1 MRFVPNAMSTWF
13 RSNVPT
19 YLSNFAKMARD
30 VGDGIHLH
38 AHEQD
43 PKKPLQTPARSAAE
57 LAKTLEIT
65 VHLTPPDDVTC
76 ASDMPKLF
84 SSSFNVRSTSSGREG
99 AAASLGVDAAMC
111 ARAEQKTYHIAYRRL
126 PFLDERDIVYQ
137 TKHTRHTL
145 MGVPAFYRWVL
156 EKYPKCVVDCI
167 ERRAVVLDGVR
178 HFELT
183 DTTGPNP
190 NGFEADNLY
199 VDMNGLIHPCAH
211 PENGDVPKTEEEMYR
226 RVMAYV
232 DRLVAAVRPRRLLY
246 LAIDGVAPRAKM
258 NQQRARRF
266 RAAQEAEQRMEVE
279 KEALEYMS
287 ALGHKVPT
295 KQEKPWD
302 SNVITPGTKFM
313 AKLAKYL
320 RFYIRDRVNNN
331 AAWKRIK
338 IIFSDASVPGEGEH
352 KLMQYIRV
360 QRSQLGYDPNQHHV
374 LHGLDADLIMLGLA
388 THEVKFSILREEV
401 LFGKQK
407 YERER
412 QKEQQMVLDANG
424 TALSKRKRG
433 EFGEH
438 DSDLVASDLKPLQFL
453 HIATL
458 REYLQIEFDPL
469 ASVLPFPYDFERV
482 IDDFVF
488 LCFFVGNDFLPHLPS
503 LDIRDGAL
511 DFLILIY
518 AKLLPAMGGYLTDGG
533 NVNLSRVD
541 VILAEVG
548 QVEDLIFQRRALKQ
562 AENERRRKSHLS
574 NEKKDQ
580 IAADAAKGS
589 TVEILKKRRV
599 DNDVIAVDKQYGGM
613 TPLEAVKA
621 RVKESVEKKL
631 EQYREEVQ
639 DVVRLGEPGWKTR
652 YYNDKLKADDIK
664 VGGGRERVFHA
675 YIEGLCWVMRYY
687 YTGCAS
693 WQWFYPFHYAPFA
706 SDLRNIDRFEIKFE
720 QGLPF
725 RPFEQLLGVFPS
737 GSSHAIPKPYRWL
750 MSDPESPI
758 LDFYP
763 KEIPVDPNGKAMP
776 WLWVVLLPFI
786 DEDRL
791 LEAMK
796 EPNEKLTETEKKRNA
811 RFGKEVIFF
820 HSKCSVTKT
829 PPTAELVE
837 AQADP
842 KLSLSFHGSLIYAE
856 ALYFAIGGV
865 VPSPEKAQ
873 KHLMDIP
880 NNQCF
885 SFQYRLPR
893 TLPHVS
899 KILDG
904 AQLPS
909 PVLIT
914 DNDKRITIPFFG
926 KANISIVD
934 LAGTAM
940 NHTNVRQPYM
950 SRSTGGHGGR
960 EGNANNN
967 LNLNRY
973 GPPQRQHQQY
983 NQYMANGY
991 GNWGSQEPRNK
1002 RGQYGTA
1009 CTQQCR
1015 GQSFHGRPSSDY
1027 RGSYNGTGG
1036 GRGYQGGFAGRGG
1049 RGVPIQSAFGGSLQP
1064 MQAYPS
1070 THIGFAP
1077 AAPPVARSL
1086 EALKAGLRS
1095 MHEQRQNSSYGPP
1108 RGHPSRYDR

>member
-1 MRFVPNAMSTWF
+1 
-13 RSNVPT
+13 
-19 YLSNFAKMARD
+19 
-30 VGDGIHLH
+30 
-38 AHEQD
+38 
-43 PKKPLQTPARSAAE
+43 
-57 LAKTLEIT
+57 
-65 VHLTPPDDVTC
+65 
-76 ASDMPKLF
+76 
-84 SSSFNVRSTSSGREG
+84 
-99 AAASLGVDAAMC
+99 
-111 ARAEQKTYHIAYRRL
+111 
-126 PFLDERDIVYQ
+126 
-137 TKHTRHTL
+137 
-145 MGVPAFYRWVL
+145 MGVPAFYRWVQ
-156 EKYPKCVVDCI
+156 EKYPKCVVDCV
-167 ERRAVVLDGVR
+167 ETQAVVLESER

-190 NGFEADNLY
+190 NGFEVDNLY

-211 PENGDVPKTEEEMYR
+211 PENGEAPKTEEEMYR

-232 DRLVAAVRPRRLLY
+232 DRLVAAVRPRRVLY

-279 KEALEYMS
+279 KEALDYMR
-287 ALGHKVPT
+287 AMGHTVPG

-331 AAWKRIK
+331 TAWKSIK
-338 IIFSDASVPGEGEH
+338 IILSDAGVPGEGEH
-352 KLMQYIRV
+352 KLMQYVRV
-360 QRSQLGYDPNQHHV
+360 QRSQPGYDPNQHHV

-424 TALSKRKRG
+424 TTLSKRKRG

-438 DSDLVASDLKPLQFL
+438 NADLIASDLKPLQYL

-458 REYLQIEFDPL
+458 REYLQIEFEPL
-469 ASVLPFPYDFERV
+469 SRVLPFEYDFERV

-533 NVNLSRVD
+533 QVNLSRVD

-548 QVEDLIFQRRALKQ
+548 QVEDVVFQRRALKE
-562 AENERRRKSHLS
+562 AENARRRKSYLS

-580 IAADAAKGS
+580 IAASAAKDS
-589 TVEILKKRRV
+589 AVEILKKRRIGK
-599 DNDVIAVDKQYGGM
+599 DVIAQEKKYGGM
-613 TPLEAVKA
+613 TPEEAVKA

-652 YYNDKLKADDIK
+652 YYSDKLKADDIE

-720 QGLPF
+720 EGLPF
-725 RPFEQLLGVFPS
+725 HPFEQLMGVFPA
-737 GSSHAIPKPYRWL
+737 GSNHAIPKPYRWL

-758 LDFYP
+758 IDFYP
-763 KEIPVDPNGKAMP
+763 KDIPVDPNGKAMP

-786 DEDRL
+786 DESRL

-796 EPNEKLTETEKKRNA
+796 EPNQKLTEAEKKRNA
-811 RFGKEVIFF
+811 QFGKEVVFF
-820 HSKCSVTKT
+820 HSKCPMTKT
-829 PPTAELVE
+829 LPASEGVE

-842 KLSLSFHGSLIYAE
+842 GCSQSFSGTLVYIE
-856 ALYFAIGGV
+856 ALYFDIGGV

-873 KHLMDIP
+873 KHLVDIP
-880 NNQCF
+880 NNRCY
-885 SFQYRLPR
+885 SFQYRLPHM
-893 TLPHVS
+893 LSHLS

-904 AQLPS
+904 AQSPS

-914 DNDKRITIPFFG
+914 ENDKRITIPFFG
-926 KANISIVD
+926 KANINIVD
-934 LAGTAM
+934 LAGDAS
-940 NHTNVRQPYM
+940 NHTNVRQNFT
-950 SRSTGGHGGR
+950 SRQNGGGR
-960 EGNANNN
+960 GGGRRGGGGGGRGYGNQGYQHQGGQRSGSNN
-967 LNLNRY
+967 LNVDRY
-973 GPPQRQHQQY
+973 GGPPQQQY
-983 NQYMANGY
+983 SQYLANSQ

-1002 RGQYGTA
+1002 RGQYGDSN
-1009 CTQQCR
+1009 QQNR
-1015 GQSFHGRPSSDY
+1015 GQASYSRPSSEY
-1027 RGSYNGTGG
+1027 RSGYNGASSG
-1036 GRGYQGGFAGRGG
+1036 GRGYEGGFGGRGG
-1049 RGVPIQSAFGGSLQP
+1049 RGAPVQSAFGGYLQSA
-1064 MQAYPS
+1064 QAYPS
-1070 THIGFAP
+1070 TPSGPASSAASAP
-1077 AAPPVARSL
+1077 QSL
-1086 EALKAGLRS
+1086 DALKAGLRS
-1095 MHEQRQNSSYGPP
+1095 MHEKRQ
-1108 RGHPSRYDR
+1108 GHPKGASKNDARRYDRS

>member
-1 MRFVPNAMSTWF
+1 
-13 RSNVPT
+13 
-19 YLSNFAKMARD
+19 
-30 VGDGIHLH
+30 
-38 AHEQD
+38 
-43 PKKPLQTPARSAAE
+43 
-57 LAKTLEIT
+57 
-65 VHLTPPDDVTC
+65 
-76 ASDMPKLF
+76 
-84 SSSFNVRSTSSGREG
+84 
-99 AAASLGVDAAMC
+99 
-111 ARAEQKTYHIAYRRL
+111 
-126 PFLDERDIVYQ
+126 
-137 TKHTRHTL
+137 
-145 MGVPAFYRWVL
+145 MGVPAFYRWVQ

-167 ERRAVVLDGVR
+167 ESRAVELEGER

-190 NGFEADNLY
+190 NGFEVDNLY

-211 PENGDVPKTEEEMYR
+211 PEDGEAPKTEEEMYR

-279 KEALEYMS
+279 KEALEYMA
-287 ALGHKVPT
+287 ALGHKIPAT
-295 KQEKPWD
+295 QEKAWD

-313 AKLAKYL
+313 AKLAKHL

-331 AAWKRIK
+331 TAWKSIK
-338 IIFSDASVPGEGEH
+338 IILSDAGVPGEGEH
-352 KLMQYIRV
+352 KLMEYVRV
-360 QRSQLGYDPNQHHV
+360 QRSQPGYDPNQHHV

-424 TALSKRKRG
+424 TTLSKRKRG

-438 DSDLVASDLKPLQFL
+438 DSDLIASDLKQLQFL

-458 REYLQIEFDPL
+458 REYLRVEFEPL
-469 ASVLPFPYDFERV
+469 ATVLPFPYDFERV

-533 NVNLSRVD
+533 HVNLSRVD

-548 QVEDLIFQRRALKQ
+548 QVEDVIFQRRSLKQ
-562 AENERRRKSHLS
+562 AENERRRKSRLS
-574 NEKKDQ
+574 NEKRDQ
-580 IAADAAKGS
+580 IAASAAKDS
-589 TVEILKKRRV
+589 AVEILKKRRI
-599 DNDVIAVDKQYGGM
+599 DKDIIAGDKKYGGM
-613 TPLEAVKA
+613 TPEEAIKA
-621 RVKESVEKKL
+621 RVKESVEMKL

-652 YYNDKLKADDIK
+652 YYSDKLKADDIE

-687 YTGCAS
+687 YSGCAS

-706 SDLRNIDRFEIKFE
+706 SDLRNIDRFQIKFE
-720 QGLPF
+720 KGLPF
-725 RPFEQLLGVFPS
+725 HPFEQLMGVFPS

-786 DEDRL
+786 DESRL
-791 LEAMK
+791 LNAMI
-796 EPNEKLTETEKKRNA
+796 EPNQKLTAAEKKRNA
-811 RFGKEVIFF
+811 RFGKEVVFF
-820 HSKCSVTKT
+820 HSKCLVAKH
-829 PPTAELVE
+829 PPTTELAEVPI
-837 AQADP
+837 DP
-842 KLSLSFHGSLIYAE
+842 KIAQSLNGTLVYVD
-856 ALYFAIGGV
+856 ALYFPIGGI

-873 KHLMDIP
+873 RHLVDIP
-880 NNQCF
+880 NNQCY
-885 SFQYRLPR
+885 SFQYRLPP

-899 KILDG
+899 RILDG
-904 AQLPS
+904 ARIPS
-909 PVLIT
+909 PTLIT
-914 DNDKRITIPFFG
+914 ENDKRITIPFFG
-926 KANISIVD
+926 KANINIVD
-934 LAGTAM
+934 LAGDAF
-940 NHTNVRQPYM
+940 NHTNVRQNYM
-950 SRSTGGHGGR
+950 TRREGPNSGFGGR
-960 EGNANNN
+960 GDRGGRGGRGGRGYGSQQSYHQSYQRLGNNN
-967 LNLNRY
+967 LSLDRY
-973 GPPQRQHQQY
+973 GGPPQQQY
-983 NQYMANGY
+983 NQYMTNGY

-1002 RGQYGTA
+1002 RGQYGDSIH
-1009 CTQQCR
+1009 QYDG
-1015 GQSFHGRPSSDY
+1015 GQSSYGRPNSDFRSGGY
-1027 RGSYNGTGG
+1027 NSHGGRGHQGSHRYNGTGG
-1036 GRGYQGGFAGRGG
+1036 RDGH
-1049 RGVPIQSAFGGSLQP
+1049 GVSAQSAFEGTFQVA
-1064 MQAYPS
+1064 QTYQS
-1070 THIGFAP
+1070 THIRFSTP
-1077 AAPPVARSL
+1077 AAPVPRGL

-1095 MHEQRQNSSYGPP
+1095 MHQQRQNHSNGPP
-1108 RGHPSRYDR
+1108 GADAGRYDR

>member
-1 MRFVPNAMSTWF
+1 
-13 RSNVPT
+13 
-19 YLSNFAKMARD
+19 
-30 VGDGIHLH
+30 
-38 AHEQD
+38 
-43 PKKPLQTPARSAAE
+43 
-57 LAKTLEIT
+57 
-65 VHLTPPDDVTC
+65 
-76 ASDMPKLF
+76 
-84 SSSFNVRSTSSGREG
+84 
-99 AAASLGVDAAMC
+99 
-111 ARAEQKTYHIAYRRL
+111 
-126 PFLDERDIVYQ
+126 
-137 TKHTRHTL
+137 
-145 MGVPAFYRWVL
+145 MGVPAFYRWIQD
-156 EKYPKCVVDCI
+156 KYPKCVVDCV
-167 ERRAVVLDGVR
+167 ENRAVVLEGER

-190 NGFEADNLY
+190 NGFEVDNLY

-211 PENGDVPKTEEEMYR
+211 PENGEAPKTEEEMYR

-232 DRLVAAVRPRRLLY
+232 DRLVAAVRPRRVLY

-287 ALGHKVPT
+287 ALGHKVPS
-295 KQEKPWD
+295 KQEKAWD

-320 RFYIRDRVNNN
+320 RFYIRDRINNN
-331 AAWKRIK
+331 AAWKSIK
-338 IIFSDASVPGEGEH
+338 VILSDAGVPGEGEH

-360 QRSQLGYDPNQHHV
+360 QRSQPGYDPNQHHV

-424 TALSKRKRG
+424 TTLNKRKRG

-438 DSDLVASDLKPLQFL
+438 DGDLVADDLKPLQYL

-458 REYLQIEFDPL
+458 REYLQVEFEPL
-469 ASVLPFPYDFERV
+469 SRVLSFQYDFERV
-482 IDDFVF
+482 VDDFVF

-511 DFLILIY
+511 DFLILLY

-548 QVEDLIFQRRALKQ
+548 QVEDVIFQRRALKQ
-562 AENERRRKSHLS
+562 AENERVRKSRLS
-574 NEKKDQ
+574 NEKRDQ
-580 IAADAAKGS
+580 IGAAAAKDS
-589 TVEILKKRRV
+589 AVEILKKRRI
-599 DNDVIAVDKQYGGM
+599 DKDIIAADKKYGGL
-613 TPLEAVKA
+613 TPEEAVKA

-631 EQYREEVQ
+631 EKYREEVQ

-652 YYNDKLKADDIK
+652 YYSDKLKADDIE
-664 VGGGRERVFHA
+664 VGGGRERVFHT

-706 SDLRNIDRFEIKFE
+706 SDLRNIDRFEINFE
-720 QGLPF
+720 EGLPF
-725 RPFEQLLGVFPS
+725 HPFEQLMGVFPA

-758 LDFYP
+758 IDFYP

-786 DEDRL
+786 DEGRL

-796 EPNEKLTETEKKRNA
+796 EPNQKLNDAEKKRNA
-811 RFGKEVIFF
+811 RFGKEVVFY
-820 HSKCSVTKT
+820 HTKCPVTKN
-829 PPTAELVE
+829 PPTTELAE

-842 KLSLSFHGSLIYAE
+842 QISQSFNGTLIYIE
-856 ALYFAIGGV
+856 ALYFPIGGI

-873 KHLMDIP
+873 RHLLDIP
-880 NNQCF
+880 NNQCY
-885 SFQYRLPR
+885 SFQYRLPP
-893 TLPHVS
+893 TLPHLSV
-899 KILDG
+899 ILDG
-904 AQLPS
+904 AQPPS

-914 DNDKRITIPFFG
+914 ENDKRITIPFFG
-926 KANISIVD
+926 KANINIVD
-934 LAGTAM
+934 LAGNVS
-940 NHTNVRQPYM
+940 NHTNVRQNYM
-950 SRSTGGHGGR
+950 SRHNGGGNGGR
-960 EGNANNN
+960 GGFGGRGGGRGGFGGRGYGGQQGFQQGYQQGNQRFVNNN
-967 LNLNRY
+967 LNVDRY
-973 GPPQRQHQQY
+973 GGPPPQQQY

-1002 RGQYGTA
+1002 RGHYGESYNQYD
-1009 CTQQCR
+1009 
-1015 GQSFHGRPSSDY
+1015 QSSYGRPSSDY
-1027 RGSYNGTGG
+1027 RGGYNGGGYGGYNNGNG
-1036 GRGYQGGFAGRGG
+1036 GRGYQGGFGGRGGYQGGFGGRGG
-1049 RGVPIQSAFGGSLQP
+1049 RGAPIQSAFGGSLESA
-1064 MQAYPS
+1064 QAYPS
-1070 THIGFAP
+1070 AHVGSTP
-1077 AAPPVARSL
+1077 AAPAPRGL
-1086 EALKAGLRS
+1086 EALKAGLRN
-1095 MHEQRQNSSYGPP
+1095 MHQQRQSNPNGPP
-1108 RGHPSRYDR
+1108 RDNTRYDR

>member
-1 MRFVPNAMSTWF
+1 
-13 RSNVPT
+13 
-19 YLSNFAKMARD
+19 
-30 VGDGIHLH
+30 
-38 AHEQD
+38 
-43 PKKPLQTPARSAAE
+43 
-57 LAKTLEIT
+57 
-65 VHLTPPDDVTC
+65 
-76 ASDMPKLF
+76 
-84 SSSFNVRSTSSGREG
+84 
-99 AAASLGVDAAMC
+99 
-111 ARAEQKTYHIAYRRL
+111 
-126 PFLDERDIVYQ
+126 
-137 TKHTRHTL
+137 

-156 EKYPKCVVDCI
+156 EKYPKCVVDCV
-167 ERRAVVLDGVR
+167 ESRAVVLEGER

-190 NGFEADNLY
+190 NGFEVDNLY

-211 PENGDVPKTEEEMYR
+211 PESGEAPKTEEEMYR

-232 DRLVAAVRPRRLLY
+232 DRLVAAVRPRRVLY

-266 RAAQEAEQRMEVE
+266 RAAQEAEQRVEVE

-287 ALGHKVPT
+287 AMGHKVPS

-313 AKLAKYL
+313 AKLAKHL

-331 AAWKRIK
+331 ATWKSIK
-338 IIFSDASVPGEGEH
+338 VVLSDAGVPGEGEH
-352 KLMQYIRV
+352 KLMEYVRV
-360 QRSQLGYDPNQHHV
+360 QRSQPDYDPNQHHV

-424 TALSKRKRG
+424 VPGKRKRG

-438 DSDLVASDLKPLQFL
+438 DADLVASDLKPLQYL

-458 REYLQIEFDPL
+458 REYLQVEFEPL
-469 ASVLPFPYDFERV
+469 SRVLPFEYDFERV

-518 AKLLPAMGGYLTDGG
+518 AKLLPAMGGYIADGG
-533 NVNLSRVD
+533 HVNLSRVD

-548 QVEDLIFQRRALKQ
+548 QVEDVIFQRRAIKQ
-562 AENERRRKSHLS
+562 AENERRRKSRLS
-574 NEKKDQ
+574 NEKRDQ
-580 IAADAAKGS
+580 IGAAAAKDS
-589 TVEILKKRRV
+589 ATEILKKRRI
-599 DNDVIAVDKQYGGM
+599 DKDTIAADKKYGGL
-613 TPLEAVKA
+613 TAEEAVKA

-639 DVVRLGEPGWKTR
+639 DIVRLGEPGWKTR
-652 YYNDKLKADDIK
+652 YYSDKLKADDIE

-720 QGLPF
+720 EGLPF
-725 RPFEQLLGVFPS
+725 HPFEQLMGVFPAGS
-737 GSSHAIPKPYRWL
+737 GHAIPKPYRWL
-750 MSDPESPI
+750 MSDTESPI
-758 LDFYP
+758 IDFYP
-763 KEIPVDPNGKAMP
+763 KDIPVDPNGKAMP

-786 DEDRL
+786 DEGRL

-796 EPNEKLTETEKKRNA
+796 EPNQKLTEAEQKRNA
-811 RFGKEVIFF
+811 RFGKEVVFF
-820 HSKCSVTKT
+820 HSKCPVTAN
-829 PPTAELVE
+829 PPTTELAE

-842 KLSLSFHGSLIYAE
+842 RISQSFNGTLVYIE
-856 ALYFAIGGV
+856 ALYFPIGGI

-873 KHLMDIP
+873 RYLVDIP
-880 NNQCF
+880 NNQCY
-885 SFQYRLPR
+885 SFQYRLPP
-893 TLPHVS
+893 TLPHLS
-899 KILDG
+899 KILDN
-904 AQLPS
+904 AQPPS

-914 DNDKRITIPFFG
+914 ENDKRITIPFFG
-926 KANISIVD
+926 KANINIVD
-934 LAGTAM
+934 LAGDPTH
-940 NHTNVRQPYM
+940 HTNVRQNYM
-950 SRSTGGHGGR
+950 SRHNGGGGGR
-960 EGNANNN
+960 GGFGGRGGRGGRGGQQGYQQGNQRYNNN
-967 LNLNRY
+967 LNVDRY
-973 GPPQRQHQQY
+973 GGPPQQQQY
-983 NQYMANGY
+983 NQYMANGH

-1002 RGQYGTA
+1002 RGQYNDSYNQYNG
-1009 CTQQCR
+1009 
-1015 GQSFHGRPSSDY
+1015 GQSSYGRPSSDY
-1027 RGSYNGTGG
+1027 RGGYNGGGNSGRGYQGGNG
-1036 GRGYQGGFAGRGG
+1036 GRGYQGGFGGRGG
-1049 RGVPIQSAFGGSLQP
+1049 RGAPIQSAFGGSLQP
-1064 MQAYPS
+1064 AQAYPS
-1070 THIGFAP
+1070 NHIGS
-1077 AAPPVARSL
+1077 AAPPAPAPRGL

-1095 MHEQRQNSSYGPP
+1095 MHQQRQGNPNGPP
-1108 RGHPSRYDR
+1108 GRDTTRYDR